1 MRIYR
6 TILFLSATVLLP
18 TLSAGADEDVG
29 ASGKDWVDLVPS
41 QAPSGKI
48 PGWGWFCE
56 DAEVPVG
63 KVWRLT
69 PDGVL
74 QCSGTPRGYLFTQ
87 RDFSDFELRLEW
99 RFPGDKAGRGGV
111 LLRTTE
117 PHRIW
122 PKSLEAQINS
132 PDAGDFWGLGGFSF
146 HGPSDRLETVEH
158 PVFGKLTHLSKA
170 TAAEKPP
177 GEWNAYQITVRGEE
191 VVLVINGREVNRAA
205 RCETV
210 PGKICLTAEG
220 DPIEFRNIR
229 LRVPER
235 SRN

>member
-1 MRIYR
+1 MSAPRSFS
-6 TILFLSATVLLP
+6 LFPLLLMLALSAAAP
-18 TLSAGADEDVG
+18 AAEAENG
-29 ASGKDWVDLVPS
+29 WVNLVPA
-41 QAPSGKI
+41 QAPSGEI

-56 DAEVPVG
+56 DAKVPVG

-87 RDFSDFELRLEW
+87 RDFADFELRLEW

-146 HGPSDRLETVEH
+146 QGPSDRLETVEH
-158 PVFGKLTHLSKA
+158 PIFGKLTHLSKA
-170 TAAEKPP
+170 AAAEKPP

-191 VVLVINGREVNRAA
+191 VILVINGREVNRAA
-205 RCETV
+205 QCETV

-220 DPIEFRNIR
+220 DPIEFRNVR
-229 LRVPER
+229 LRVPDG
-235 SRN
+235 SQN